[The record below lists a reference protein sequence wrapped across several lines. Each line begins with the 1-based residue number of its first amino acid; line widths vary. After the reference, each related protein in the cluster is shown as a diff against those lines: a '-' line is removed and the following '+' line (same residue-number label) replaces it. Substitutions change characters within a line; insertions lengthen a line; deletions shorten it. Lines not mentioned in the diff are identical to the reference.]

1 MRAVGTL
8 VGHHGVG
15 RRPQGEF
22 LGGSIELLAGLGQLP
37 LEFEDRFIGRRV
49 ASVALE
55 CLGGAGQRFELVGQ
69 LPRRL
74 LGAGQL
80 HPRLCQLLRGAVA
93 DTPNLVDPPAELLAG
108 EFELASLSRRRGGS
122 LCLGLLRSRDAGL
135 LRGAAEDHEDHQQR
149 PHRAQQHGQERKQGD
164 GGARLGAGSAH
175 AAFPVRRTASMSPRR
190 WSAARAASS

>member
-49 ASVALE
+49 ASIALE
-55 CLGGAGQRFELVGQ
+55 CLGGTGQRLELIGQ

-80 HPRLCQLLRGAVA
+80 HPRL
-93 DTPNLVDPPAELLAG
+93 
-108 EFELASLSRRRGGS
+108 
-122 LCLGLLRSRDAGL
+122 
-135 LRGAAEDHEDHQQR
+135 
-149 PHRAQQHGQERKQGD
+149 
-164 GGARLGAGSAH
+164 
-175 AAFPVRRTASMSPRR
+175 
-190 WSAARAASS
+190 